1 MKESVYKIPKMDC
14 PSEENLIRLKLK
26 EISGIQHV
34 GFDLGKRELT
44 VWHQE
49 EAFSPISSALE
60 KLNLGSKWVATKEA
74 KPFQATEEKDQRKL
88 LWTIL
93 SINFLFFLIE
103 ILFGLISGS
112 MGLVADSLDMLAD
125 ALVYGLSLLAVGT
138 SMIRQKRVALV
149 AGVFQAILAVLGFLE
164 VIRRFLGLEELP
176 DFRMMMGISFLALLA
191 NAYCLYL
198 LQKSRA
204 QEAHMRA
211 SMIFTSND
219 VLINL
224 GVIAAG
230 AMVFWLNSRIP
241 DLVIGTLIFVLVSI
255 GAVRILKLSK

>member
-1 MKESVYKIPKMDC
+1 
-14 PSEENLIRLKLK
+14 
-26 EISGIQHV
+26 
-34 GFDLGKRELT
+34 
-44 VWHQE
+44 
-49 EAFSPISSALE
+49 
-60 KLNLGSKWVATKEA
+60 
-74 KPFQATEEKDQRKL
+74 
-88 LWTIL
+88 
-93 SINFLFFLIE
+93 
-103 ILFGLISGS
+103 

-149 AGVFQAILAVLGFLE
+149 AGIFQAILAVLGFLE